1 MLKIIVE
8 SLNPQEPAVQ
18 WVKNM
23 LDFKRVEYRVRFGKG
38 VKGSEVVYISTFE
51 KRDPFAGKSVSG

>member
-23 LDFKRVEYRVRFGKG
+23 LDFKSVEYRVRFGKG
-38 VKGSEVVYISTFE
+38 IKGGEAVYITTFE
-51 KRDPFAGKSVSG
+51 KRDPFAEKSVP